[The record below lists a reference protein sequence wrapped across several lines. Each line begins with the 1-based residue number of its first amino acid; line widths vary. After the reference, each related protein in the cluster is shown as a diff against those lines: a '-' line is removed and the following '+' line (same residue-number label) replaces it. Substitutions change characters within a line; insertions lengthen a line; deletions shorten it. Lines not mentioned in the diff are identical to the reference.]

1 MVVSRRAFSLLSAVN
16 TIKFLII
23 NCVTSV
29 QEKTHS
35 TQIIGISKIMKK
47 PHKLLCGFFIIEK
60 NYSIKLLRNYS
71 INSHQDMLVYCRI
84 WLRVNINYFLSS
96 WHLFSPC
103 FEHLWPPSK
112 LEESL
117 KTVI

>member
-16 TIKFLII
+16 TLKFLII

-35 TQIIGISKIMKK
+35 TQIIGICKIMKK

-60 NYSIKLLRNYS
+60 RLFNKTTTKLFNKFTSGYAGVL
-71 INSHQDMLVYCRI
+71 QDLAESEYK
-84 WLRVNINYFLSS
+84 
-96 WHLFSPC
+96 LFS
-103 FEHLWPPSK
+103 K
-112 LEESL
+112 
-117 KTVI
+117 

>member
-35 TQIIGISKIMKK
+35 TQIIGICKIMKK
-47 PHKLLCGFFIIEK
+47 PHKLLCSFFHHWKKLFSKTTMKLFNKFTSGYAGVLQDLAETE
-60 NYSIKLLRNYS
+60 YKLL
-71 INSHQDMLVYCRI
+71 
-84 WLRVNINYFLSS
+84 
-96 WHLFSPC
+96 
-103 FEHLWPPSK
+103 SK
-112 LEESL
+112 
-117 KTVI
+117 